1 MELHGA
7 HGAVSHILEWK
18 PHRYLLPYSLLP
30 FLESVPSSKCF
41 VLLIGFILFALHLV
55 HSNFSTIFFVVLA
68 FLWNTGFVWPPK
80 PFCFFSYRRSPC
92 AFPVFLPVLYC
103 DTLCGV
109 CFLHFLQ
116 YVLRVLGMLTIM
128 PTASLP

>member
-1 MELHGA
+1 MNHAKNL
-7 HGAVSHILEWK
+7 K
-18 PHRYLLPYSLLP
+18 QTQRYLPPYSLPLP

-41 VLLIGFILFALHLV
+41 VRLIGFMRFALHLL

-68 FLWNTGFVWPPK
+68 FLWKTGLVWPPN
-80 PFCFFSYRRSPC
+80 PFCFFSYRLSPW

-103 DTLCGV
+103 DTLCGM

-116 YVLRVLGMLTIM
+116 YVFRVFGMLTIALQSQGM
-128 PTASLP
+128 DQKD